1 MLCELGNPF
10 KRNQRVSA
18 SPPSLFLGFRRQA
31 GWPAELLHGLS
42 ALQAE
47 LIIVF
52 EAIGIMLDT
61 REILVWL
68 DLST

>member
-1 MLCELGNPF
+1 MGGC
-10 KRNQRVSA
+10 
-18 SPPSLFLGFRRQA
+18 
-31 GWPAELLHGLS
+31 PAQLLHGPS

-47 LIIVF
+47 LIITF

-61 REILVWL
+61 REVLVWL